1 MASRGTVAA
10 LMLCAAGSMLVS
22 NFRAGGSTVFL
33 APPSTSLPVGSRS
46 STNAGAGSQ
55 DAEYTFAGETAT
67 PAGQASTVVA
77 FAVLASAAAVAAARR
92 STHTRRQA
100 VRGIRDTAS
109 VVVKHGIISPYP
121 LPKNY
126 LPGER
131 GYSMNTP
138 AAKPLPPPARQS
150 LSRVEDAMATMTPSD
165 FYKAPFAKL
174 SKGDV
179 KTVGTCTTEGSD
191 VSAPAAGV
199 PAYVHPK
206 VGIRMEKE
214 RGEKRPPI
222 DDEKYMAYVGT
233 RCTLKTMAEKAAS
246 GNLSNDF
253 VVDRSVLTV
262 LLDYVSESLTTKLKM
277 KGQSMNPID
286 LVKIT
291 KESGKGLVLERLF
304 EKKNLWAERRGYRG
318 AWKRSEVSNN
328 GTFSP
333 AWQRLATGDVDKK
346 SMMVTGLQ
354 QIAGSRAGKVPSHY
368 QFVECKLGGVSMLT
382 RARTDA
388 SADGKAVELKHK
400 NWYFRQELTMLD
412 AYLQMLLG
420 GIDMQV
426 LGVHRSGKVV
436 KVVELTIDELVA
448 KEPKIVD
455 AAERRLGRLAALLEK
470 VKGAV
475 TKDGQYVLQWQ
486 NGELVLGDYVQKEP
500 EEQKEQTKVE
510 VEA

>member
-1 MASRGTVAA
+1 MAIRRDAVAWVLCA
-10 LMLCAAGSMLVS
+10 VGLMLVANRASGSQ
-22 NFRAGGSTVFL
+22 GSVFL
-33 APPSTSLPVGSRS
+33 APPSSLPVEGRRS
-46 STNAGAGSQ
+46 AHVGAGA
-55 DAEYTFAGETAT
+55 EHTFAGETT
-67 PAGQASTVVA
+67 PAGQANTA
-77 FAVLASAAAVAAARR
+77 AMFAVLASVAAVAAAGR
-92 STHTRRQA
+92 SVRTRTQA
-100 VRGIRDTAS
+100 VRGIRDTAA

-165 FYKAPFAKL
+165 FYKAPFVKL

-179 KTVGTCTTEGSD
+179 KTVGTCTTDGHD
-191 VSAPAAGV
+191 VSAPAASV

-233 RCTLKTMAEKAAS
+233 RCTLSTMAEKAAS

-253 VVDRSVLTV
+253 VVDRSVLTI
-262 LLDYVSESLTTKLKM
+262 LLDYVSESLTTTLKM

-291 KESGKGLVLERLF
+291 KASGKGLVLDRLF

-328 GTFSP
+328 GTFTP
-333 AWQRLATGDVDKK
+333 AWQRLATGDIDKK

-354 QIAGSRAGKVPSHY
+354 QIAGSRAGDVPHHY